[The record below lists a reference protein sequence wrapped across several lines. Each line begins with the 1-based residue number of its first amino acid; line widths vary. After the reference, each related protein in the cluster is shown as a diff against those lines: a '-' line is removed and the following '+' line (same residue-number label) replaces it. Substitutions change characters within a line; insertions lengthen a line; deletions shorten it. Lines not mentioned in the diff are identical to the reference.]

1 MNKYFPI
8 IGLEIHVEL
17 NTKSKM
23 FCQCSADYF
32 NKKPNSVVCPV
43 CLGLP
48 GALPVPNKKAIE
60 YTQFIAKALNCK
72 LNQKSK
78 FDRKHYFYPDL
89 PKGYQISQ
97 YDQPFANNGFL
108 LINNKKF
115 RIQRVHLEEDAG
127 KLIHKSNATYVDFNR
142 AGVPLVEI
150 VTKPDFDNSTD
161 IKDFLEYLHL
171 LIQQY
176 LKVSN
181 ANMEE
186 GSMRLEPNI
195 SLTQKKGELPDY
207 KIEVKNINSFKF
219 VKKAVDFE
227 IDRQTRLLNK
237 NVKLKNETRGYD
249 ENKAITFSQRT
260 KEEAKDY
267 RYFPE
272 PDIPPFTFL
281 KKDLDQIKL
290 PELPDEKL
298 QRYKSELKLTHNQ
311 ALLLIKDV
319 RKAELFEKLTLK
331 ENSLS
336 NAGKIANF
344 IINRAYDKNM
354 KILEPEQI
362 DKQVISKAIKVVLK
376 SNQKAVNDY
385 SLGKENA
392 LFFILG
398 QVIRV
403 IGKNINIKEL
413 KSELIK
419 QINSIK

>member
-1 MNKYFPI
+1 MIKYYPI

-32 NKKPNSVVCPV
+32 NKKPNSEVCPV

-48 GALPVPNKKAIE
+48 GALPVPNQKAIE
-60 YTQFIAKALNCK
+60 YTQIIAKALNCK
-72 LNQKSK
+72 LNTQSK

-108 LINNKKF
+108 LINDKKF

-195 SLTQKKGELPDY
+195 SLTQKKGVLPGY

-219 VKKAVDFE
+219 VKKTVDFE
-227 IDRQTRLLNK
+227 IDRQTKLLNK

-249 ENKAITFSQRT
+249 ENKAITFFQRT

-281 KKDLDQIKL
+281 KKDLDKIKL
-290 PELPDEKL
+290 PELPHEKL
-298 QRYKSELKLTHNQ
+298 QRYKSDLKLTQNQ
-311 ALLLIKDV
+311 ALLLTKDI
-319 RKAELFEKLTLK
+319 RKAELFEKLISK
-331 ENSLS
+331 ENSLN

-344 IINRAYDKNM
+344 IINRSYDRNM
-354 KILEPEQI
+354 KISEPEQI
-362 DKQVISKAIKVVLK
+362 DKLDMTKAIKIVLK

-385 SLGKENA
+385 SSGKDNA

-398 QVIRV
+398 QVIKV
-403 IGKNINIKEL
+403 IGKNVDIKEL

-419 QINSIK
+419 QMKSIK